1 MTTCYINGKYKPLSK
16 STVSVTDRGYQF
28 SDGVYEVIAV
38 FKNEFVDFKL
48 HLNRL
53 FVSLKKMDMKI
64 NLNKNQIESITKKVK
79 KINQLEMG
87 IVYIQITRGDQNPR
101 DHKYSNNLKPNIV
114 IYSIIKNF
122 ENLNKLAQMG
132 VKTSLYPDVRWHR
145 SDIKSIS
152 LLGNVLAANH
162 AKKNKSHE
170 AVLFDNRNMITEGN
184 SSSIWI
190 IKKNKCITHPLNF
203 RILKGCTR
211 HKLISILKKNK
222 FKFEEKKFSITSLLN
237 ADEAFM
243 TSATNFI
250 MPIVKVDK
258 YTISNGK
265 PGLNTL
271 KFRNLFINAI

>member
-1 MTTCYINGKYKPLSK
+1 MTTCYINGKYKPLSQ

-64 NLNKNQIESITKKVK
+64 NLNKNQIESITKKIK

-101 DHKYSNNLKPNIV
+101 EHKYSNNLKPNIV

-122 ENLNKLAQMG
+122 ENLNKLAQKG
-132 VKTSLYPDVRWHR
+132 VKTSLYPDVRWQR

-222 FKFEEKKFSITSLLN
+222 FKFEEKKFSIKSLLN

-250 MPIVKVDK
+250 MPIIKVDK

-271 KFRNLFINAI
+271 KFRSLFINAI

>member
-1 MTTCYINGKYKPLSK
+1 MTTCYINGQYKPLNQSFI
-16 STVSVTDRGYQF
+16 SVTDRGFQF

-38 FKNEFVDFKL
+38 FKNEFVDFQL
-48 HLNRL
+48 HINRL
-53 FVSLKKMDMKI
+53 FVSLRKMNIKI
-64 NLNKNQIESITKKVK
+64 NLNKDEIARITKKIR
-79 KINQLEMG
+79 KINQLKMG
-87 IVYIQITRGDQNPR
+87 IIYIQITRGDQNPR
-101 DHKYSNNLKPNIV
+101 DHKYPNKIKPNIV
-114 IYSIIKNF
+114 IYSINKNF
-122 ENLNKLAQMG
+122 EYLNKLAKKG
-132 VKTSLYPDVRWHR
+132 VKTSLYPDIRWHR

-170 AVLFDNRNMITEGN
+170 AVLFNSRNMITEGN

-222 FKFEEKKFSITSLLN
+222 FKFEEKKFSIKSLLK

-258 YTISNGK
+258 FTISNGK
-265 PGLNTL
+265 PGLNTM
-271 KFRNLFINAI
+271 KFRSLFIDAI

>member
-1 MTTCYINGKYKPLSK
+1 MTTCYINGKYKPLSQ

-64 NLNKNQIESITKKVK
+64 NLNKNQIESITKKIK

-101 DHKYSNNLKPNIV
+101 EHKYSSNLKPNIV

-122 ENLNKLAQMG
+122 EYLNKLAKKG
-132 VKTSLYPDVRWHR
+132 VKTSLYPDVRWQR

-222 FKFEEKKFSITSLLN
+222 FKFEEKKFSITSLLS

-250 MPIVKVDK
+250 MPIIKVDK

-271 KFRNLFINAI
+271 KFRNLFIDAI

>member
-64 NLNKNQIESITKKVK
+64 NLNKNQIESIIKKIK

-101 DHKYSNNLKPNIV
+101 EHKYSNNLKPNIV

-122 ENLNKLAQMG
+122 EYLNKIR
-132 VKTSLYPDVRWHR
+132 KR
-145 SDIKSIS
+145 
-152 LLGNVLAANH
+152 LLIFDTVN
-162 AKKNKSHE
+162 
-170 AVLFDNRNMITEGN
+170 LF
-184 SSSIWI
+184 
-190 IKKNKCITHPLNF
+190 K
-203 RILKGCTR
+203 
-211 HKLISILKKNK
+211 
-222 FKFEEKKFSITSLLN
+222 EKK
-237 ADEAFM
+237 
-243 TSATNFI
+243 
-250 MPIVKVDK
+250 
-258 YTISNGK
+258 Y
-265 PGLNTL
+265 L
-271 KFRNLFINAI
+271 KLTWQSKFINHIHRLHEIKVA

>member
-64 NLNKNQIESITKKVK
+64 NLNKNQIESIIKKIK

-122 ENLNKLAQMG
+122 ENLNKLAQKG
-132 VKTSLYPDVRWHR
+132 VKTSLYPDVRWQR

>member
-1 MTTCYINGKYKPLSK
+1 MTTCYINGKYKPLNQSY
-16 STVSVTDRGYQF
+16 VSVTDRGFQF

-38 FKNEFVDFKL
+38 FKGELVDLNL
-48 HLNRL
+48 HINRL
-53 FVSLKKMDMKI
+53 FVSLKKMNMKTKFNRNQII
-64 NLNKNQIESITKKVK
+64 NITNKIKKLNKLK
-79 KINQLEMG
+79 MG
-87 IVYIQITRGDQNPR
+87 IIYIQITRGDQNPR
-101 DHKYSNNLKPNIV
+101 EHKYPDKLKPNII
-114 IYSIIKNF
+114 IYSINKNF
-122 ENLNKLAQMG
+122 EYLNKLALKG
-132 VKTSLYPDVRWHR
+132 VKTSLYPDIRWHR

-162 AKKNKSHE
+162 AKENKSHE
-170 AVLFDNRNMITEGN
+170 AVLFDNRNVITEGN

-203 RILKGCTR
+203 RILRGCAR

-222 FKFEEKKFSITSLLN
+222 FKFEEKKFSIKSLLD

-243 TSATNFI
+243 TSATNFV

-258 YTISNGK
+258 FTISNGK

>member
-1 MTTCYINGKYKPLSK
+1 MTTCYINGKYKPLSQ

-53 FVSLKKMDMKI
+53 YVSLKKMDMKI
-64 NLNKNQIESITKKVK
+64 NLNKNQIESITKKIK

-122 ENLNKLAQMG
+122 ENLNKLAQKG
-132 VKTSLYPDVRWHR
+132 VKTSLYPDVRWQR

-222 FKFEEKKFSITSLLN
+222 FKFEEKKFSIKSLLN

-250 MPIVKVDK
+250 MPIIKVDK

-271 KFRNLFINAI
+271 KFRNLFIDAI

>member
-1 MTTCYINGKYKPLSK
+1 MTTCYINGKYKSLSK

-64 NLNKNQIESITKKVK
+64 NLNKNQIESITKKIK

-101 DHKYSNNLKPNIV
+101 EHKYSNNLKPNIV

-122 ENLNKLAQMG
+122 EYLNQLAQKG
-132 VKTSLYPDVRWHR
+132 VKTSLYPDVRWQR

-222 FKFEEKKFSITSLLN
+222 FKFEEKKFSIKSLLN

-250 MPIVKVDK
+250 MPIIKVDK

-271 KFRNLFINAI
+271 KFRNLFIDSI

>member
-64 NLNKNQIESITKKVK
+64 NLNKNQIENITKKIK
-79 KINQLEMG
+79 KINHLEMG

-122 ENLNKLAQMG
+122 ENLNKLAQKG
-132 VKTSLYPDVRWHR
+132 VKTSLYPDVRWQR

-250 MPIVKVDK
+250 MPIIKVDK

-271 KFRNLFINAI
+271 KFRSLFINAI

>member
-64 NLNKNQIESITKKVK
+64 NLNKNQIESIIKKIK

-122 ENLNKLAQMG
+122 ENLNKLAQKG
-132 VKTSLYPDVRWHR
+132 VKTSLYPDVRWQR

-170 AVLFDNRNMITEGN
+170 AVLFDNKNMITEGN

>member
-1 MTTCYINGKYKPLSK
+1 MTTCYINGKYKPLSQ

-64 NLNKNQIESITKKVK
+64 NLNKNQIESITKKIK

-122 ENLNKLAQMG
+122 ENLNKLAQKG
-132 VKTSLYPDVRWHR
+132 VKTSLYPDVRWQR

-184 SSSIWI
+184 TSSIWI

-222 FKFEEKKFSITSLLN
+222 FKFEEKKFSIKSLLN

-250 MPIVKVDK
+250 MPIIKVDK

>member
-1 MTTCYINGKYKPLSK
+1 MTTCYINGKYRPLNK
-16 STVSVTDRGYQF
+16 SFISVTDRGFQF

-38 FKNEFVDFKL
+38 FKNEFVDFQL
-48 HLNRL
+48 HINRL
-53 FVSLKKMDMKI
+53 FVSLRKMNIKI
-64 NLNKNQIESITKKVK
+64 NLNKDEIARITKKIR

-87 IVYIQITRGDQNPR
+87 IIYIQITRGDQNPR
-101 DHKYSNNLKPNIV
+101 DHKYPNKLKPNIV
-114 IYSIIKNF
+114 IYSINKDF
-122 ENLNKLAQMG
+122 EYLNKLAKKG
-132 VKTSLYPDVRWHR
+132 VKTSLYPDIRWHR

-170 AVLFDNRNMITEGN
+170 AVLFNSRNMITEGN

-211 HKLISILKKNK
+211 HKLILILKKNK
-222 FKFEEKKFSITSLLN
+222 FKFEEKKFSINSLLS

-258 YTISNGK
+258 FTISNGK

-271 KFRNLFINAI
+271 KFRSLFIDAI

>member
-1 MTTCYINGKYKPLSK
+1 MTTCYINGKYKPLSQ

-28 SDGVYEVIAV
+28 SDGVYEAIAV

-64 NLNKNQIESITKKVK
+64 NLNKNQIESITKKIK

-101 DHKYSNNLKPNIV
+101 EHKYSSNLKPNIV

-122 ENLNKLAQMG
+122 EYLNKLAKKG
-132 VKTSLYPDVRWHR
+132 VKTSLYPDVRWQR

-222 FKFEEKKFSITSLLN
+222 FKFEEKKFSITSLLST
-237 ADEAFM
+237 DEAFM

-250 MPIVKVDK
+250 MPIIKVDK

-271 KFRNLFINAI
+271 KFRNLFIDAI

>member
-64 NLNKNQIESITKKVK
+64 NLNKNQIESITKKIK

-101 DHKYSNNLKPNIV
+101 EHKYSNNLKPNIV

-122 ENLNKLAQMG
+122 EYLNKLSKKG
-132 VKTSLYPDVRWHR
+132 VKTSLYPDVRWQR

-271 KFRNLFINAI
+271 KFRNLFIKAI

>member
-1 MTTCYINGKYKPLSK
+1 MTTCYINGKYKPLNQSF
-16 STVSVTDRGYQF
+16 VSVTDRGFQF
-28 SDGVYEVIAV
+28 SDGIYEVIAV
-38 FKNEFVDFKL
+38 FKNEFVDFQL
-48 HLNRL
+48 HISRL
-53 FVSLKKMDMKI
+53 FVSLRKMNIKI
-64 NLNKNQIESITKKVK
+64 NLNKDEIARITKKIR
-79 KINQLEMG
+79 KINQLKMG
-87 IVYIQITRGDQNPR
+87 IIYIQITRGDQNPR
-101 DHKYSNNLKPNIV
+101 DHKYPNKIKPNIV
-114 IYSIIKNF
+114 IYSINKNF
-122 ENLNKLAQMG
+122 EYLNKLAKKG
-132 VKTSLYPDVRWHR
+132 VKTSLYPDIRWHR

-170 AVLFDNRNMITEGN
+170 AVLFNSRNMITEGN

-222 FKFEEKKFSITSLLN
+222 FKFEEKKFSIKSLLN
-237 ADEAFM
+237 ADEVFM

-258 YTISNGK
+258 FTISNGK

-271 KFRNLFINAI
+271 KFRSLFIDAI

>member
-64 NLNKNQIESITKKVK
+64 NLNKNQIESITKKIK

-122 ENLNKLAQMG
+122 ENLNKLAQKG
-132 VKTSLYPDVRWHR
+132 VKTSLYPDVRWQR

-170 AVLFDNRNMITEGN
+170 AVLFDNKNMITEGN

>member
-1 MTTCYINGKYKPLSK
+1 MTTCYINGKYKPLSQ

-64 NLNKNQIESITKKVK
+64 NLNKNQIESITKKIK

-101 DHKYSNNLKPNIV
+101 EHKYSSNLKPNIV

-122 ENLNKLAQMG
+122 EYLNKLAKKG
-132 VKTSLYPDVRWHR
+132 VKTSLYPDVRWQR

-222 FKFEEKKFSITSLLN
+222 FKFEEKKFSIKSLLS

-250 MPIVKVDK
+250 MPIIKVDK

-271 KFRNLFINAI
+271 KFRNLFIDAI

>member
-1 MTTCYINGKYKPLSK
+1 MTTCYINGKYKPLSQ

-64 NLNKNQIESITKKVK
+64 NLNKNQIESITKKIK

-101 DHKYSNNLKPNIV
+101 EHKYSSNLKPNIV

-122 ENLNKLAQMG
+122 EYLNKLAKKG
-132 VKTSLYPDVRWHR
+132 VKTSLYPDVRWQR

-222 FKFEEKKFSITSLLN
+222 FKFEEKKFSIKSLLN

-250 MPIVKVDK
+250 MPIIKVDK

-271 KFRNLFINAI
+271 KFRNLFIDAI

>member
-1 MTTCYINGKYKPLSK
+1 
-16 STVSVTDRGYQF
+16 
-28 SDGVYEVIAV
+28 
-38 FKNEFVDFKL
+38 
-48 HLNRL
+48 
-53 FVSLKKMDMKI
+53 
-64 NLNKNQIESITKKVK
+64 
-79 KINQLEMG
+79 MG
-87 IVYIQITRGDQNPR
+87 IIYIQITRGDQNPR
-101 DHKYSNNLKPNIV
+101 EHKYPDKLKPNII
-114 IYSIIKNF
+114 IYSINKNF
-122 ENLNKLAQMG
+122 EYLNKLALKG
-132 VKTSLYPDVRWHR
+132 VKTSLYPDIRWHR

-162 AKKNKSHE
+162 AKENKSHE
-170 AVLFDNRNMITEGN
+170 AILFDNRNMITEGN

-222 FKFEEKKFSITSLLN
+222 FKFEEKKFSIKSLLD

-243 TSATNFI
+243 TSATNFV

-258 YTISNGK
+258 FTISNGK

>member
-1 MTTCYINGKYKPLSK
+1 MTTCYINGKYKPLNQSFI
-16 STVSVTDRGYQF
+16 SVTDRGFQF

-38 FKNEFVDFKL
+38 FKNEFVDFQL
-48 HLNRL
+48 HISRL
-53 FVSLKKMDMKI
+53 FVSLRKMNIKI
-64 NLNKNQIESITKKVK
+64 NLNKDEIARITKKIR
-79 KINQLEMG
+79 KINQLKMG
-87 IVYIQITRGDQNPR
+87 IIYIQITRGDQNPR
-101 DHKYSNNLKPNIV
+101 DHKYPNKIKPNIV
-114 IYSIIKNF
+114 IYSINKNF
-122 ENLNKLAQMG
+122 EYLNKLAKKG
-132 VKTSLYPDVRWHR
+132 VKTSLYPDIRWHR

-170 AVLFDNRNMITEGN
+170 AVLFNSRNMITEGN

-211 HKLISILKKNK
+211 HKLILILKKNK
-222 FKFEEKKFSITSLLN
+222 FKFEEKKFSIKSLLN
-237 ADEAFM
+237 ADEVFM

-258 YTISNGK
+258 FTISNGK

-271 KFRNLFINAI
+271 KFRSLFIDAI

>member
-1 MTTCYINGKYKPLSK
+1 MTTCYINGKYKPLSQ

-64 NLNKNQIESITKKVK
+64 NLNKNQIENITKKIK

-101 DHKYSNNLKPNIV
+101 EHKYSNNLKPNIV

-122 ENLNKLAQMG
+122 ENLNKLAQKG
-132 VKTSLYPDVRWHR
+132 VKTSLYPDVRWQR

-250 MPIVKVDK
+250 MPIIKVDK

>member
-1 MTTCYINGKYKPLSK
+1 MTTCYINGKYKPLSQ

-122 ENLNKLAQMG
+122 ENLNKLAQKG
-132 VKTSLYPDVRWHR
+132 VKTSLYPDVRWQR

>member
-1 MTTCYINGKYKPLSK
+1 MTTCYINGKYKPLSQ

-53 FVSLKKMDMKI
+53 FVSLKKMNMKI
-64 NLNKNQIESITKKVK
+64 NLNKNQIESITKKIK

-101 DHKYSNNLKPNIV
+101 EHKYSSNLKPNIV

-122 ENLNKLAQMG
+122 EYLNKLAKKG
-132 VKTSLYPDVRWHR
+132 VKTSLYPDVRWQR

-222 FKFEEKKFSITSLLN
+222 FKFEEKKFSIKSLLN

-250 MPIVKVDK
+250 MPIIKVDK

-271 KFRNLFINAI
+271 KFRSLFIDAI

>member
-1 MTTCYINGKYKPLSK
+1 MTTCYINGKYKPLSQ

-64 NLNKNQIESITKKVK
+64 NLNKNQIESIIKKIK

-122 ENLNKLAQMG
+122 ENLNKLAQKG
-132 VKTSLYPDVRWHR
+132 VKTSLYPDVRWQR

-222 FKFEEKKFSITSLLN
+222 FKFEEKKFSIKSLLN

-250 MPIVKVDK
+250 MPIIKVDK

>member
-1 MTTCYINGKYKPLSK
+1 MNMKTKFNRNQIINITNK
-16 STVSVTDRGYQF
+16 
-28 SDGVYEVIAV
+28 I
-38 FKNEFVDFKL
+38 
-48 HLNRL
+48 
-53 FVSLKKMDMKI
+53 KK
-64 NLNKNQIESITKKVK
+64 LNKLK
-79 KINQLEMG
+79 MG
-87 IVYIQITRGDQNPR
+87 IIYIQITRGDQNPR
-101 DHKYSNNLKPNIV
+101 EHKYPDKLKPNII
-114 IYSIIKNF
+114 IYSINKNF
-122 ENLNKLAQMG
+122 EYLNKLALKG
-132 VKTSLYPDVRWHR
+132 VKTSLYPDIRWHR

-162 AKKNKSHE
+162 AKENKSHE

-222 FKFEEKKFSITSLLN
+222 FKFEEKKFSIKSLLD

-243 TSATNFI
+243 TSATNFV

-258 YTISNGK
+258 FTISNGK

>member
-53 FVSLKKMDMKI
+53 FVSLKKMDIKI
-64 NLNKNQIESITKKVK
+64 NLNKNQIESITKKIK

-101 DHKYSNNLKPNIV
+101 EHKYLNNLKPNIV

-122 ENLNKLAQMG
+122 ENLNKLAKKG
-132 VKTSLYPDVRWHR
+132 VKTSLYPDVRWQR